1 MNWIIGF
8 VVVAVVFGICAGLSN
23 NDVGK
28 SSSQKALE
36 GGATGAVMG
45 LGCLFQIFMALMG
58 LAFMFFVLNFAYVLI
73 FK

>member
-8 VVVAVVFGICAGLSN
+8 VLVAVIFGICAGLSN
-23 NDVGK
+23 NDADK

-36 GGATGAVMG
+36 GGATGAAVG

-58 LAFMFFVLNFAYVLI
+58 IAFMFFVLNFAYVLI

>member
-8 VVVAVVFGICAGLSN
+8 VVVAVILGVCAGLSN
-23 NDVGK
+23 NDNDK
-28 SSSQKALE
+28 TSSQKALE
-36 GGATGAVMG
+36 GGATGAAVG

-58 LAFMFFVLNFAYVLI
+58 LAFMFFVLNFAYALI

>member
-8 VVVAVVFGICAGLSN
+8 VVVAVIFGVCAGLSN
-23 NDVGK
+23 NDNDK
-28 SSSQKALE
+28 TSSQKALE
-36 GGATGAVMG
+36 GGATGALMS

-58 LAFMFFVLNFAYVLI
+58 LAFMFFVLNFAYALI